1 MANKKVKHVTYRIE
15 KQRKTPVGRLD
26 VYFFLLVF
34 VFVSTLVTT
43 HVLLGVYAI

>member
-34 VFVSTLVTT
+34 VSTLVTT